1 MKNSKWITSIVAAA
15 FVFTAGAAIADDKTD
30 WAVTKDVKLALLGKL
45 GADALRIDVETKGGN
60 VNLVGTVNK
69 RETKELAS
77 TVAQSVKGVHM
88 IDNDL
93 ELAATVN
100 NPSAVG
106 AAATEGEAEVKDAMM
121 ESTVRWALLDT
132 LGTEGMTVSTEAAS
146 GVITLEFDKDCS
158 AAKREKA
165 AAAVKALDG
174 VKKVVTLDKKG

>member
-1 MKNSKWITSIVAAA
+1 MKTHKYLAGLAAA
-15 FVFTAGAAIADDKTD
+15 ALLCLASAAFADDKSD

-60 VNLVGTVNK
+60 VNLIGTVNK

-77 TVAQSVKGVHM
+77 TIAKSVKGVGT

-106 AAATEGEAEVKDAMM
+106 AAVTEGEAEVKDATM
-121 ESTVRWALLDT
+121 EATVRWALLDK
-132 LGTEGMTVSTEAAS
+132 LGTEGVKVGTEAAS
-146 GVITLEFDKDCS
+146 GVITLEFEKDWS
-158 AAKREKA
+158 AAKRE
-165 AAAVKALDG
+165 AAVVAVKGLDG
-174 VKKVVTLDKKG
+174 VKKVVTIDKRG